1 MKAELVDHLQEEAA
15 LSGGSVR
22 SYGSVAWYRNNGL
35 HILQEA
41 RDYKIQRIADNPLAG
56 LQETKDSMMIS
67 AAGAV
72 LGESRQSY
80 LDKTSKKLQDEVEK
94 LIDERNSLDR
104 TQEEKEEEE
113 KEEKEEKEQKLEEK
127 EKTENVEDTKGLAD
141 TESKT
146 EEEEDGPAEALEE
159 LIQMLK

>member
-67 AAGAV
+67 AADAV

-104 TQEEKEEEE
+104 TQEEKEE
-113 KEEKEEKEQKLEEK
+113 EEKEEKEQKLEEK